1 MNNGFHLP
9 NMLPK
14 SILSHKPEDL
24 NKTQV
29 IDIRDIH
36 EHSIALDVPY
46 TYHHLGGEWLEL
58 PC

>member
-1 MNNGFHLP
+1 
-9 NMLPK
+9 MLPK